1 MTDLVP
7 PSATPPAPPPA
18 TPPAPPSA
26 TPPARPLPPR
36 RPSTLLRAGRPG
48 VAVAATV
55 LAAAVVA
62 CLLAPLLWPLDQSAV
77 DLARTR
83 LAPSPEHLAGTDDLG
98 RDVALRSLY
107 GLRVS
112 LLVGAVAALVA
123 TVIGGLVGAVAG
135 SIGGRV
141 DRALMRVV
149 DTIAALPHLLLG
161 IFIVAML
168 RPSLG
173 AVIASIALT
182 HWLSTARIVRSEL
195 LSLRSRPFIEAAIS
209 GGAGRARVL
218 TRHLLPHVLPRL
230 ALATTLMVPHA
241 VWHETALSFLGLG
254 LPPHLASIGNMIND
268 GQRSLLTGAWW
279 ASIVPGLALVTVTLA
294 LAALTGRW
302 RDRLDPR
309 VRAELQL

>member
-1 MTDLVP
+1 MTDL
-7 PSATPPAPPPA
+7 S
-18 TPPAPPSA
+18 
-26 TPPARPLPPR
+26 LPGRVR
-36 RPSTLLRAGRPG
+36 RPKPRTGRAGA
-48 VAVAATV
+48 AVAWTV
-55 LAAAVVA
+55 LVGAGLA
-62 CLLAPLLWPLDQSAV
+62 CLLAPVLWPLDESAV

-83 LAPSPEHLAGTDDLG
+83 LAPAWAHPAGTDDLG
-98 RDVALRSLY
+98 RDVAHRSLY

-135 SIGGRV
+135 TLGGWV
-141 DRALMRVV
+141 DRVLMRVV

-173 AVIASIALT
+173 AVILSIGLT

-195 LSLRSRPFIEAAIS
+195 LSLRTRPFIDAAIS
-209 GGAGRARVL
+209 GGASRPRVIL
-218 TRHLLPHVLPRL
+218 RHLLPHVLPRL

-279 ASIVPGLALVTVTLA
+279 ASIVPGLLLVLVTLA

-309 VRAELQL
+309 VRAELNL